1 MNVLNFLYTVDCSTG
16 AGGIGPIIS
25 LAANFVHLLQWVIPI
40 ALILFGMID
49 LGKAV
54 IAGKEDEMKKAQGTL
69 IKRFIYAVLIFF
81 VITLVGF
88 IMGLV
93 GDSGVDVDDA
103 GGDNVSEMSWNKCWN
118 MYW

>member
-1 MNVLNFLYTVDCSTG
+1 MNFLYDYCDNILPV
-16 AGGIGPIIS
+16 IK
-25 LAANFVHLLQWVIPI
+25 LAKNVYNLLQWAIPI

-81 VITLVGF
+81 VFTLVTF
-88 IMGLV
+88 VMGIVADTGV
-93 GDSGVDVDDA
+93 GDTD
-103 GGDNVSEMSWNKCWN
+103 SWIDCWN
-118 MYW
+118 QASYIYTINGLLR